1 MSTFIITGKM
11 NKSDQTA
18 QKKSNANKKRNKG
31 II

>member
-18 QKKSNANKKRNKG
+18 QKKAMPIKREIKE
-31 II
+31 